1 MAMPKVG
8 DYLTAEQARELGRKS
23 NLVGALLVLHA
34 WALIGASM
42 ALFAWWPNPFTF
54 LLGVMVIGGRQLG
67 IAILMHDAAHG
78 LLFANRRLNDWVGA
92 WLCAYPV
99 FTSLAFYR
107 PYHLQHHRFTQQAED
122 PDLGLSAP
130 FPISRTSLR
139 RKIVRDLTG
148 QTAFQRRSEQL
159 RRALGPA
166 GAPLAQQPANLWR
179 KEKGSLSFNLLL
191 LAGLSAGGYWWLYP
205 VMWLLPLA
213 TWYQLISRIRN
224 IAEHAVVP
232 DNDDP
237 LRNTRTT
244 HANPVER
251 LLLAPY
257 WVNYHL
263 EHHLFMFVPCWRLP
277 QAHRALLAAGLRS
290 KMELQPGY
298 RAVLRLATSRLVDST
313 SGPRPGGTE
322 QHI

>member
-1 MAMPKVG
+1 MSPRPGDLLTVG
-8 DYLTAEQARELGRKS
+8 QVQALRGKS
-23 NLVGALLVLHA
+23 DLVGALLVLHA
-34 WALIGASM
+34 WALIAGSM

-67 IAILMHDAAHG
+67 LAILMHDAAHG
-78 LLFANRRLNDWVGA
+78 LLFADRRLNDWAGT

-99 FTSLAFYR
+99 FTSLALYR
-107 PYHLQHHRFTQQAED
+107 PYHLQHHRFTQHAED

-130 FPISRTSLR
+130 FPITRASLR

-148 QTAFQRRSEQL
+148 QTAFQRRGEQI
-159 RRALGPA
+159 RRAMGPA
-166 GAPLAQQPANLWR
+166 DAPLATRLANLWR
-179 KEKGSLSFNLLL
+179 KEKGSLSVNLILFAA
-191 LAGLSAGGYWWLYP
+191 LALIGHWWLYP
-205 VMWLLPLA
+205 AMWLLPLA

-244 HANPVER
+244 YANPLER
-251 LLLAPY
+251 LFLAPY

-277 QAHRALLAAGLRS
+277 AAHRALRAGGWEN

-298 RAVLRLATSRLVDST
+298 RAVLRLATSGVADST
-313 SGPRPGGTE
+313 YRPGSRGTAR
-322 QHI
+322 HI